1 MADRE
6 RDPWQSNKP
15 GPLITMPRERGTV
28 TVWALGEDRFD
39 VVAPDESHEIGGFDA
54 ARALAHVLAEQLGP
68 PVDMG

>member
-6 RDPWQSNKP
+6 REPWESNKP
-15 GPLITMPRERGTV
+15 GPFIAIPREHGTV

-39 VVAPDESHEIGGFDA
+39 VVAPHESHEISGVDA

-68 PVDMG
+68 PV